1 MGGQW
6 QDALSQTARE
16 EGQVAAYASAW
27 DDRDPRPAETA
38 ASRSAEVYEELRRAI
53 VEGRIRPNERLIET
67 ELAERLS
74 VSRTPIRESIQRLAA
89 DGLVESRRRGWVVRE
104 HSSQEIREIY
114 EVRAALEGYAA
125 RLAAE
130 RATDE
135 MLSKISAIHASYIK
149 ELEHSSRD
157 HMVRHNDEFHDAII
171 EAAGNTRLAEQ
182 IKRSRDYYVIHRI
195 TGYLTDDEVRTSIAG
210 HQELI
215 DAVLA
220 RDPDKA
226 ELVARTNVLSGLGK
240 TLARLL

>member
-1 MGGQW
+1 MSTYAPA
-6 QDALSQTARE
+6 QDGPDT
-16 EGQVAAYASAW
+16 
-27 DDRDPRPAETA
+27 RPTEAT
-38 ASRSAEVYEELRRAI
+38 ASRSAEVYEQLRRAI

-104 HSSQEIREIY
+104 HSAQEIQEIY

-130 RATDE
+130 RATDD
-135 MLSKISAIHASYIK
+135 MLSNIAAIHSDYIR
-149 ELEHSSRD
+149 ELEHSTRE
-157 HMVRHNDEFHDAII
+157 HMVRHNDDFHDAII
-171 EAAGNTRLAEQ
+171 AAAGNTRLAEQ
-182 IKRSRDYYVIHRI
+182 IRRSREYYVIHRI
-195 TGYLTDDEVRTSIAG
+195 TGFLADEDVRISLAG

-215 DAVLA
+215 DALLV

-226 ELVARTNVLSGLGK
+226 ELVARANVLSGLEK

>member
-1 MGGQW
+1 MP
-6 QDALSQTARE
+6 AH
-16 EGQVAAYASAW
+16 AAAW
-27 DDRDPRPAETA
+27 DDYGTPQAEVT

-104 HSSQEIREIY
+104 HSAQEIREIY
-114 EVRAALEGYAA
+114 EVRAALEGFAA

-130 RATDE
+130 RATDD
-135 MLSKISAIHASYIK
+135 MLGKICAIHLNYIQS
-149 ELEHSSRD
+149 LEHSTRD
-157 HMVRHNDEFHDAII
+157 HMVRHNDDFHDAISV
-171 EAAGNTRLAEQ
+171 AAGNTRLAEQ
-182 IKRSRDYYVIHRI
+182 IRRSRDYYVIHRI
-195 TGYLTDDEVRTSIAG
+195 TGFLTDGEVRTSLAG
-210 HQELI
+210 HQGLI
-215 DAVLA
+215 DALLA

-226 ELVARTNVLSGLGK
+226 EFVARTNVLSGLDK

>member
-1 MGGQW
+1 MPAHGP
-6 QDALSQTARE
+6 
-16 EGQVAAYASAW
+16 AW
-27 DDRDPRPAETA
+27 DDRGARPAGSSA
-38 ASRSAEVYEELRRAI
+38 PRSAEVYEELRRAI

-104 HSSQEIREIY
+104 HSAQEIREIY
-114 EVRAALEGYAA
+114 EVRAALEGFAA

-135 MLSKISAIHASYIK
+135 MLARISAIHANYI
-149 ELEHSSRD
+149 ESVEHTSRD
-157 HMVRHNDEFHDAII
+157 HMVQHNDDFHDAII
-171 EAAGNTRLAEQ
+171 AAAGNSRLAEQ
-182 IKRSRDYYVIHRI
+182 IRRSRDYYVIHRI
-195 TGYLTDDEVRTSIAG
+195 TGFLNDEEVRTSLAG
-210 HQELI
+210 HQDLI
-215 DAVLA
+215 DALVA

-226 ELVARTNVLSGLGK
+226 EYVARINVLAGLSK

>member
-1 MGGQW
+1 MS
-6 QDALSQTARE
+6 AP
-16 EGQVAAYASAW
+16 ASAW
-27 DDRDPRPAETA
+27 DDHDTRPAEAT

-104 HSSQEIREIY
+104 HSAQEIQEIY
-114 EVRAALEGYAA
+114 EVRAALEGFAA
-125 RLAAE
+125 RLAAQ
-130 RATDE
+130 RATDD
-135 MLSKISAIHASYIK
+135 MLSNIAAIHSNYIR
-149 ELEHSSRD
+149 ELEHSTRD

-171 EAAGNTRLAEQ
+171 AAAGNTRLAEQ
-182 IKRSRDYYVIHRI
+182 IRRSRDYYVIHRI
-195 TGYLTDDEVRTSIAG
+195 TGFLADEDVRTSLAG

-215 DAVLA
+215 DALLA

-226 ELVARTNVLSGLGK
+226 ELVARTNVLSGLDK